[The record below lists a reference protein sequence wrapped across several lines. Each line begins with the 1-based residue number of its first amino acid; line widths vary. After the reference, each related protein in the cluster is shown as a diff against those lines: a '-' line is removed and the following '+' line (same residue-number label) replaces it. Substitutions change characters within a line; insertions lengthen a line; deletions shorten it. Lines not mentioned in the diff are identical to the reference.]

1 MRKPS
6 LVALLALTALGFT
19 APVVAGDVPSATAS
33 FTGEAVAVGVGFTW
47 GKGVLVFHGKRY
59 PFKVNG
65 LSAIGAGVTRISGAG
80 TVYNL
85 TAPADFGGTY
95 GAAGGGGSIGSH
107 GKGSASMKNE
117 KGVEIE
123 FHAKEKG
130 VSVNL
135 DLSGVH
141 ISMPSA

>member
-1 MRKPS
+1 MLKPKLATF
-6 LVALLALTALGFT
+6 LVLSVLVVS
-19 APVVAGDVPSATAS
+19 APAAAKDIPSATAS
-33 FTGEAVAVGVGFTW
+33 FSGESVAVGVGFSW
-47 GKGVLVFHGKRY
+47 GKGVLIFHGKRY

-65 LSAIGAGVTRISGAG
+65 LSAIGAGVTKISGIG
-80 TVYNL
+80 TIYDL
-85 TAPADFGGTY
+85 KSPADFAGTY
-95 GAAGGGGSIGSH
+95 GAAGGGGAVGSH
-107 GKGSASMKNE
+107 GKASASLKNE

-141 ISMPSA
+141 ITMTPA